1 MKKNLILLSIC
12 IYASISNVMA
22 ADVSHYVEFARVYG
36 IVRYFSPN
44 PYTQK
49 WSESD
54 WTKVCALL
62 ANRAET
68 QSLEAVFKPLA
79 PSLFFSVVPD
89 TSKEG
94 AAFYNNSPFNY
105 YYYSGS
111 GELDIP
117 FLAKV
122 LLPGLAKYR
131 PYYKKLSV
139 SNDSSNSA
147 IVPVDG
153 QYYSY
158 GVSEDKYLNIQHSLQ
173 KEMFDSKATE
183 RLLKDARK

>member
-1 MKKNLILLSIC
+1 MLTVKQYVMKKNLILLSIC

-44 PYTQK
+44 PYIQK
-49 WSESD
+49 WSEID

-94 AAFYNNSPFNY
+94 AA
-105 YYYSGS
+105 
-111 GELDIP
+111 
-117 FLAKV
+117 
-122 LLPGLAKYR
+122 
-131 PYYKKLSV
+131 
-139 SNDSSNSA
+139 
-147 IVPVDG
+147 
-153 QYYSY
+153 
-158 GVSEDKYLNIQHSLQ
+158 
-173 KEMFDSKATE
+173 
-183 RLLKDARK
+183 LKR

>member
-22 ADVSHYVEFARVYG
+22 ADVSHYIEFARVYG

-94 AAFYNNSPFNY
+94 AAFYNNSSFNY

-122 LLPGLAKYR
+122 LSPGLAKYR
-131 PYYKKLSV
+131 PYLDHITR
-139 SNDSSNSA
+139 NFLFPMTLQ
-147 IVPVDG
+147 ILP
-153 QYYSY
+153 SY
-158 GVSEDKYLNIQHSLQ
+158 LLTGNIT
-173 KEMFDSKATE
+173 AT
-183 RLLKDARK
+183 RCPKINI

>member
-1 MKKNLILLSIC
+1 
-12 IYASISNVMA
+12 MA
-22 ADVSHYVEFARVYG
+22 ADGSHYVEFARVYG

-44 PYTQK
+44 PYAQK

-54 WTKVCALL
+54 WIRKVCALL

-89 TSKEG
+89 TSKES
-94 AAFYNNSPFNY
+94 AAFYNNSPFN

-117 FLAKV
+117 FLAKAV
-122 LLPGLAKYR
+122 RCG
-131 PYYKKLSV
+131 
-139 SNDSSNSA
+139 
-147 IVPVDG
+147 
-153 QYYSY
+153 
-158 GVSEDKYLNIQHSLQ
+158 
-173 KEMFDSKATE
+173 
-183 RLLKDARK
+183 